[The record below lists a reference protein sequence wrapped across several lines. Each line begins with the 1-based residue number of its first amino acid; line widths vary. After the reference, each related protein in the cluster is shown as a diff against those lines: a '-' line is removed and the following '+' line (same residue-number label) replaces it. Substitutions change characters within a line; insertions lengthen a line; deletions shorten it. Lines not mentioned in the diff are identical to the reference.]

1 MKVYQPTVLNTLAP
15 YAGPQGFGMDK
26 MTGQT
31 IDQQTTAGS
40 NQIDPTPFRGYS
52 VPAPSLRF
60 YGLSEDME
68 MRPKGPT
75 GRPRIPGSQPS
86 PTTNRPPTLDPPRIQ
101 QQQAARAQSAGL
113 PVMITPATTTPAN
126 VETVIITPDQV
137 KPWYKSPLYIALL
150 AAGVFM
156 VAKKYKI
163 V

>member
-40 NQIDPTPFRGYS
+40 NQIDPLPFRGYS
-52 VPAPSLRF
+52 VPAPSLRY
-60 YGLSEDME
+60 YGLSE

-75 GRPRIPGSQPS
+75 GRPTIPGGQMIMTTTGSTR
-86 PTTNRPPTLDPPRIQ
+86 PTSI
-101 QQQAARAQSAGL
+101 
-113 PVMITPATTTPAN
+113 PVMTTPAITTPAN
-126 VETVIITPDQV
+126 VETVIFTPAPA

-150 AAGVFM
+150 AAGAFM

>member
-40 NQIDPTPFRGYS
+40 NQIDPTPFRSYS
-52 VPAPSLRF
+52 VPAPSLRY
-60 YGLSEDME
+60 YGLSE

-75 GRPRIPGSQPS
+75 GRPRITGGQMIMTTTGSTR
-86 PTTNRPPTLDPPRIQ
+86 PTP
-101 QQQAARAQSAGL
+101 L
-113 PVMITPATTTPAN
+113 PVMITPAITTPAN
-126 VETVIITPDQV
+126 VETVIFTPDQV
-137 KPWYKSPLYIALL
+137 KPWYKSPLYFALL
-150 AAGVFM
+150 AAGAFWL
-156 VAKKYKI
+156 AKKYKI